1 MKELELYDIIT
12 IDNDKEYTILKNT
25 NFNDRKYYLIAP
37 VNKEEEIDAE
47 NIKIVEEIKKEG
59 KIMIQEVINE
69 ETLKA
74 LSKIFL
80 NSIKEDIK
88 Y

>member
-1 MKELELYDIIT
+1 MKELDLYNIIT

-47 NIKIVEEIKKEG
+47 NIKIVEEIKKDG
-59 KIMIQEVINE
+59 KIMIQEVIND
-69 ETLKA
+69 ETLKV

>member
-1 MKELELYDIIT
+1 MKELDLYDIIT

>member
-1 MKELELYDIIT
+1 MKELDLYDIIT

-47 NIKIVEEIKKEG
+47 NIKIVEEIKKDG